1 MPVGLSVVVA
11 FALAFGVTAVAV
23 PWAIEL
29 AHRTRFY
36 DHPGG
41 YKRHLAPTPYLGGL
55 AVVLGLIV
63 GAAALGARI
72 DELVPILAVALAAL
86 VVGTIDDR
94 IGLHI
99 AARLA
104 FELAA
109 GATLFYSGFGWSV
122 FGNNAAD
129 LVLTLLFVVGVV
141 NAFNLMDNLDG
152 ATPTVALVLASAI
165 TVYAATHHQPE
176 VAALAI
182 ALAGACAGF
191 LPYNLAIPRARIF
204 LGDGG
209 SMAIGITL
217 AGLLM
222 ALPVTEGFGW
232 RRVAVI
238 VVFIGLPA
246 LDTALVIVSRMRR
259 NVSVFSGGRDHLTH
273 RLHLRLGSSRRVAL
287 VLAAGQA
294 ALSGIAIALF
304 DIGPIAGAV
313 GAAMMVL
320 TGMVLIA
327 MLETVRLESEVA
339 VGQPEASPA
348 PAPDEVPA

>member
-11 FALAFGVTAVAV
+11 FALAFGVTVVAV
-23 PWAIEL
+23 PWTIEL

-41 YKRHLAPTPYLGGL
+41 YKRHVAPTPYLGGL
-55 AVVLGLIV
+55 AVALGLIV
-63 GAAALGARI
+63 GAAALGARVY
-72 DELVPILAVALAAL
+72 DLVPIVAVALAAL

-99 AARLA
+99 AVRLA

-109 GATLFYSGFGWSV
+109 GTALFYSGFGWSV
-122 FGNNAAD
+122 FGVEAAD
-129 LVLTLLFVVGVV
+129 LLLTLLFVVGVV

-259 NVSVFSGGRDHLTH
+259 NVNVFSGGRDHLTH
-273 RLHLRLGSSRRVAL
+273 RLHGRLGSSRRVAL

-304 DIGPIAGAV
+304 DIGPIAGVV
-313 GAAMMVL
+313 GAATMVL

-327 MLETVRLESEVA
+327 MLETVRVESEAA
-339 VGQPEASPA
+339 VVQPAETSPA
-348 PAPDEVPA
+348 VDEVPA

>member
-1 MPVGLSVVVA
+1 M
-11 FALAFGVTAVAV
+11 
-23 PWAIEL
+23 
-29 AHRTRFY
+29 
-36 DHPGG
+36 
-41 YKRHLAPTPYLGGL
+41 APTPYLGGL
-55 AVVLGLIV
+55 AVVLGLVV
-63 GAAALGARI
+63 GGAALGARI
-72 DELVPILAVALAAL
+72 DELLPILAVAVAAL

-94 IGLHI
+94 IGLNI
-99 AARLA
+99 FVRLA
-104 FELAA
+104 FELGA
-109 GATLFYSGFGWSV
+109 GAALYYSGFGWSV
-122 FGNNAAD
+122 FGVEAAD
-129 LVLTLLFVVGVV
+129 LLLTLLFVVGVV

-152 ATPTVALVLASAI
+152 ATPTVALVLAAAI
-165 TVYAATHHQPE
+165 TLYAATHGQPE
-176 VAALAI
+176 VAALAV

-209 SMAIGITL
+209 SMAIGIAL

-246 LDTALVIVSRMRR
+246 LDTALVIVSRLRR
-259 NVSVFSGGRDHLTH
+259 NVNVFSGGRDHLTH
-273 RLHLRLGSSRRVAL
+273 RLLDRLGSSRRVAL

-304 DIGPIAGAV
+304 DLGPIAGAA
-313 GAAMMVL
+313 GAAMVVL

-327 MLETVRLESEVA
+327 VLETARLESEA
-339 VGQPEASPA
+339 SAPQPEISPA
-348 PAPDEVPA
+348 PAPDEAPA